1 MTDHNTTEIDAN
13 ELPKT
18 FDPKGIEDKW
28 YKTWMDKKSF
38 KPVPNKQKGTFT
50 MLMPPPNVTG
60 KLHMGHA
67 LDHTVQDVIAR
78 FKRMQGFETLWVPG
92 QDHAGIA
99 TQAKVEEKI
108 FKEEGKT
115 KHDLGREE
123 FLNRIWEW
131 KEEYGGQIIE
141 QIKKLGDSC
150 DWDYFTFTMDEG
162 PHKAVN
168 KFFVDM
174 FNEGLIYQDN
184 YIINWDTKLQSAISD
199 AEVDHK
205 EINGKFYHIHY
216 KVKGSNALL
225 EIATT
230 RPETLFGDTAVA
242 VNPNDDRFEHL
253 IGKMAIVPI
262 CNREVLI
269 VADDHVDMEKGTG
282 CLKVTPGHDFNDY
295 EIGKRHNLEI
305 INIINKDGTLN
316 ENAKEVE
323 GLTSKEARKKTVSL
337 LEEIGQLVKTED
349 HVQQVGHSQRSG
361 TVVEPMVSKQWFLNT
376 QKMAEISVKE
386 VENEK
391 MKFFP
396 KGWENTY
403 YSYQKNPRPWCI
415 SRQLWWGHQIPV
427 YECTEC
433 QHQMASEAELSK
445 CPKCDSEKIER
456 DQDVLDTWFSSG
468 LFPLSVLGW
477 PDENAMKEKGFDRFY
492 PTSTLVTGFD
502 IIFFWVARMMM
513 MANKATGKSPFDHVY
528 IHAIVR
534 DKDGVKMSKSL
545 GNVID
550 PLDIIEQYGCD
561 SLRFTLAVSS
571 GYNRNIN
578 LDPEKIEGYRNFV
591 NKVWN
596 AFRFIHP
603 HLENANDKG
612 FEVIDLHHHE
622 KWILSELND
631 VTKKV
636 TASMEEYRFDD
647 ACNTLYSFVY
657 DKFCSWFIE
666 LSKGILSSENEAL
679 RAQRANVFKYCFKH
693 IMKLLHPI
701 TPFISEEIWSHLKA
715 VDESLLISQKYPE
728 YNPEFSFSED
738 VNNMD
743 KFIEVITNIRNLR
756 NSVNIK
762 PKEEI
767 DVRFFTDDE
776 ALARYFYKS
785 RGYFKELARVRSG
798 KIKDKTVERPEK
810 SIMKASTHTEV
821 FIPLEGVVDIDS
833 YIDKLNN
840 DLLKAE
846 KEFEKVGK
854 KLKNPKFIE
863 NAPDEVVAEVKEK
876 ASGFEE
882 QVKSIQN
889 SLTLFGG

>member
-1 MTDHNTTEIDAN
+1 MSEQTERIDEN

-18 FDPKGIEDKW
+18 YDPTGIEKKW
-28 YKTWMDKKSF
+28 YKTWEESKSF
-38 KPVPNKQKGTFT
+38 KPVPNKEKGTFT
-50 MLMPPPNVTG
+50 LLMPPPNVTG
-60 KLHMGHA
+60 RLHMGHA
-67 LDHTVQDVIAR
+67 LNHTIQDSIVR
-78 FKRMQGFETLWVPG
+78 FKRMQGFETLWIPG

-115 KHDLGREE
+115 KHDLGKEE
-123 FLNRIWEW
+123 FLAKIWEW
-131 KEEYGGQIIE
+131 KEEYSGHILE
-141 QIKKLGDSC
+141 QLKKIGNSC

-162 PHKAVN
+162 PNKAVK

-174 FNEGLIYQDN
+174 YNEGLIYQDN
-184 YIINWDTKLQSAISD
+184 YIINWDPKLQSAISD
-199 AEVDHK
+199 AEVEHK
-205 EINGKFYHIHY
+205 EINGSFFHIHY

-253 IGKMAIVPI
+253 IGKKAIIPI
-262 CNREVLI
+262 CNREVTI
-269 VADDHVDMEKGTG
+269 IADEHVDMEKGTG

-295 EIGKRHNLEI
+295 EIGKRHSLEI
-305 INIINKDGTLN
+305 INILNKDGTLN

-323 GLTSKEARKKTVSL
+323 GLTSKQARKKTVEL
-337 LEEIGQLVKTED
+337 LEGIGQLVKTEP
-349 HVQQVGHSQRSG
+349 HLQQVGHSQRSG
-361 TVVEPMVSKQWFLNT
+361 DIIEPMVSKQWFLNT

-427 YECTEC
+427 FECTAC
-433 QHQMASEAELSK
+433 DHQWASEQIETS
-445 CPKCDSEKIER
+445 CPKCNHTQVKQD
-456 DQDVLDTWFSSG
+456 DDVLDTWFSSG
-468 LFPLSVLGW
+468 LFPLSTLGW
-477 PDENAMKEKGFDRFY
+477 PDADAMKEKGFDKFY
-492 PTSTLVTGFD
+492 PTGTLVTAFD

-513 MANKATGKSPFDHVY
+513 MSNKATGITPFSDVY

-561 SLRFTLAVSS
+561 ALRFTLAVSS

-578 LDPEKIEGYRNFV
+578 LDPEKIEGYRNFI
-591 NKVWN
+591 NKIWN
-596 AFRFIHP
+596 AFRFIYP
-603 HLENANDKG
+603 NLQNANDKG
-612 FEVIDLHHHE
+612 FELQDLHHHE

-636 TASMEEYRFDD
+636 TNSMVEYRFDD
-647 ACNTLYSFVY
+647 ACNSIYSFVY

-666 LSKGILSSENEAL
+666 LSKGILNSENEAL
-679 RAQRANVFKYCFKH
+679 KMQRANVLKYCFKH
-693 IMKLLHPI
+693 IMKLIHPI
-701 TPFISEEIWSHLKA
+701 TPFISEEIWGHLKTE
-715 VDESLLISQKYPE
+715 DESLLISQDYPI
-728 YNPEFSFSED
+728 YNRDFSFNED
-738 VNNMD
+738 VNNME
-743 KFIEVITNIRNLR
+743 KFMDVVTNIRNLR

-762 PKEEI
+762 PKDEV
-767 DVRFFTDDE
+767 DVRLFTDDQD
-776 ALARYFYKS
+776 LARYYYKS
-785 RGYFKELARVRSG
+785 RGYFKELARVKAG
-798 KIKDKTVERPEK
+798 KIKDKSIERPEK
-810 SIMKASTHTEV
+810 SIMRASSHTEV
-821 FIPLEGVVDIDS
+821 FIPLEGVIDIET
-833 YIDKLNN
+833 YIEKLNN
-840 DLLKAE
+840 DLKKAE
-846 KEFEKVGK
+846 KEFEKVGN

-863 NAPDEVVAEVKEK
+863 NAPDDIIAEVKEK

-889 SLTLFGG
+889 SLVLFSN